1 MLPLSTIEGQETEAV
16 QTKPP
21 EKGGETHMGWKPVG
35 RWQWGGSPGHV
46 CPQIP
51 WASPEPALLGRQ
63 GQALSKPARSCQGA
77 QIDPGSTCG
86 VTMLPLSIIEDQE
99 TEEVQTKP
107 PEKGALPSENRGE
120 APKKP
125 PRKNARVSARRV
137 PICPMPSVCF
147 TFYMESNDSD
157 FESQSSSE
165 TSKPGSK
172 CTSPSKPRAKYREIK
187 AWECPLCCLSI
198 LYLS

>member
-1 MLPLSTIEGQETEAV
+1 MAGSPSRSDSPGISGASPARAPRTSTEQARPLLPRGADRPGSGGSSCGVTMLPLSTIEG
-16 QTKPP
+16 
-21 EKGGETHMGWKPVG
+21 
-35 RWQWGGSPGHV
+35 
-46 CPQIP
+46 
-51 WASPEPALLGRQ
+51 
-63 GQALSKPARSCQGA
+63 
-77 QIDPGSTCG
+77 
-86 VTMLPLSIIEDQE
+86 QE

-107 PEKGALPSENRGE
+107 PEKGALPSENPGE
-120 APKKP
+120 APRKP

-157 FESQSSSE
+157 FESQSSPA

-172 CTSPSKPRAKYREIK
+172 CTSPSKPRAKYQEIQ